1 MVFFKT
7 RTLSSF
13 YDVRQKQ
20 QKLSLA
26 VHLDL
31 HIPIVLEKKKEK
43 KQSEF
48 PSKNLMKEN
57 FNLRKRRINTFKI
70 LQEYNLDLRVITG

>member
-1 MVFFKT
+1 MMVFFKT

-31 HIPIVLEKKKEK
+31 HIPIVLEKKKK
-43 KQSEF
+43 KNKVSFQV
-48 PSKNLMKEN
+48 K
-57 FNLRKRRINTFKI
+57 T
-70 LQEYNLDLRVITG
+70 